1 MPNQELKA
9 LIEKHS
15 KNLQAIKKYTKDIPE
30 IKETVNRI
38 EVKLILLEKKQ
49 QQIFKL
55 IKHEA

>member
-15 KNLQAIKKYTKDIPE
+15 KNLQAIKRYAKDIPE